1 MRSIHFA
8 IAVTGCLSCVGS
20 GAYAQQVSP
29 VTLRQ
34 MTIEGAFAGKK
45 AGAAATDIS
54 GMACLPATATARTC
68 LLINDEN
75 RNAQFA
81 TIQDDRMIVG
91 RTVPL
96 IGKAPD
102 PRTLGSPPDETC
114 REVDDF
120 EEMDGEGVAYAEPY
134 LYVVGSHGCSRN
146 KGKFRLS
153 SFILA
158 RLRVDRQGQPVDS
171 ADRPLVPE
179 NFAEAVETTYRV
191 SDWLKRAGA
200 AAEFFAKNSESAN
213 GLNIEGIAVQG
224 DTIWFG
230 LRGPIIKSPGKP
242 IDDKGSAFLVG
253 GDIADLFKPGTAPS
267 KAEPKVIPVA
277 LEGLAIR
284 DLALLPD
291 KRLLVVAG
299 AAHSPEVPFQLL
311 VIDPANGDAKPIG
324 PLAEIKQPVERT
336 MTTGKAEGVTV
347 LDATADKAQIVVLF
361 DGLLDG
367 APHRSEISIPK
378 R

>member
-1 MRSIHFA
+1 MRSVRFA
-8 IAVTGCLSCVGS
+8 LVTMALLGCVGS
-20 GAYAQQVSP
+20 GAYAQQASP

-34 MTIEGAFAGKK
+34 MAIEGAFAGKR
-45 AGAAATDIS
+45 ASDAATDIS
-54 GMACLPATATARTC
+54 GMACVPTTATLRTC

-75 RNAQFA
+75 KSAQFA

-91 RTVPL
+91 RRVPL
-96 IGKAPD
+96 IGEAPNS
-102 PRTLGSPPDETC
+102 RTLGSPPDEKC

-134 LYVVGSHGCSRN
+134 LYVVASHGCSRN
-146 KGKFRLS
+146 GKFRLS

-158 RLRVDRQGQPVDS
+158 RVRVDRQGQPVDD
-171 ADRPLVPE
+171 ADRPLAPE
-179 NFAEAVETTYRV
+179 NFAKAVETTYRV

-200 AAEFFAKNSESAN
+200 AKEFFAKNLETAN
-213 GLNIEGIAVQG
+213 GLNIEGVAVQG

-230 LRGPIIKSPGKP
+230 LRGPIDG
-242 IDDKGSAFLVG
+242 KGSAFLVG

-267 KAEPKVIPVA
+267 QAEPKVISVA
-277 LEGLAIR
+277 LEGLGIR

-299 AAHSPEVPFQLL
+299 AARDPEVPFQLL
-311 VIDPANGDAKPIG
+311 VVDPANGDAQPIG
-324 PLAEIKQPVERT
+324 PLAEVKQPVKEK

-347 LDATADKAQIVVLF
+347 LDATVDKAQIVILF
-361 DGLLDG
+361 DGLLNG